1 MRTTRPRL
9 KEGPVSLP
17 QSAPALPEPSKWLP
31 ATMILEGESE
41 VYLKL
46 SGKWANIDGK
56 LLKVTPMQPESSDP
70 QTGIPGG
77 HQAVSS
83 WYEKGELGICPECGQ
98 QTLLPPNEMAEP
110 ATICL
115 TCGALS
121 VPRKEVP
128 RSSL

>member
-1 MRTTRPRL
+1 
-9 KEGPVSLP
+9 
-17 QSAPALPEPSKWLP
+17 
-31 ATMILEGESE
+31 MILDGDSE

-46 SGKWANIDGK
+46 SGKWTNIGGK
-56 LLKVTPMQPESSDP
+56 LLKVTPMQPESSDT
-70 QTGIPGG
+70 QTGIPGR

-83 WYEKGELGICPECGQ
+83 WYEKSELGICPECGQ

-121 VPRKEVP
+121 VPCKEVP
-128 RSSL
+128 RSGL

>member
-1 MRTTRPRL
+1 MATRDDDTRR
-9 KEGPVSLP
+9 GVQSLF
-17 QSAPALPEPSKWLP
+17 KTVWK
-31 ATMILEGESE
+31 M
-41 VYLKL
+41 
-46 SGKWANIDGK
+46 ANIGEK

-98 QTLLPPNEMAEP
+98 QTLLPRDEMAEP

-128 RSSL
+128 RSGP

>member
-1 MRTTRPRL
+1 
-9 KEGPVSLP
+9 
-17 QSAPALPEPSKWLP
+17 
-31 ATMILEGESE
+31 
-41 VYLKL
+41 
-46 SGKWANIDGK
+46 
-56 LLKVTPMQPESSDP
+56 MQPESSDP

-77 HQAVSS
+77 HQGVSS

-98 QTLLPPNEMAEP
+98 QTLLPPDEMAEP

-128 RSSL
+128 RSGL

>member
-1 MRTTRPRL
+1 
-9 KEGPVSLP
+9 
-17 QSAPALPEPSKWLP
+17 
-31 ATMILEGESE
+31 MILEGESE

-46 SGKWANIDGK
+46 SGKWANIGGK
-56 LLKVTPMQPESSDP
+56 LLKVRPMQPESSDP

-83 WYEKGELGICPECGQ
+83 WYERGELGICPECGQ
-98 QTLLPPNEMAEP
+98 QTLLPPDEMAEP

-121 VPRKEVP
+121 VSRKEVP
-128 RSSL
+128 GSGL